1 MKKILLVGGAGFIG
15 HNLAL
20 LLKKKNYQVTLLD
33 SLKINN
39 IKSKDKKNIYNKKLY
54 NSILNNRLKIIKNN
68 KIKFIEGDARDSK
81 RSMKLFK
88 KINPNIIIHLAAVSH
103 ANKSNKDPHTTFDNS
118 LVTLENTLNFAK
130 DAKCKII
137 YLSSSM
143 VYGNF
148 NKKTI
153 KENDQCNPIGIYG
166 NLKLA
171 GEMMVKSY
179 SNIFRFP
186 YTIIRPSALYGE
198 RCVSRR
204 VGQIFIENAIQN
216 KPITLQGSKSEKLDF
231 TYIED
236 LIKGIELCCRKKSAI
251 NQTFNLTFGR
261 GRPISKL
268 IQILST
274 QFPKLKIHYK
284 TRDKFMPIRGTLSIK
299 KAKKILGFKSNF
311 PLEIGYLKYIK
322 WYKNFYK
329 NNMK

>member
-1 MKKILLVGGAGFIG
+1 
-15 HNLAL
+15 
-20 LLKKKNYQVTLLD
+20 
-33 SLKINN
+33 
-39 IKSKDKKNIYNKKLY
+39 
-54 NSILNNRLKIIKNN
+54 
-68 KIKFIEGDARDSK
+68 
-81 RSMKLFK
+81 
-88 KINPNIIIHLAAVSH
+88 
-103 ANKSNKDPHTTFDNS
+103 
-118 LVTLENTLNFAK
+118 
-130 DAKCKII
+130 
-137 YLSSSM
+137 M
-143 VYGNF
+143 VYGDF
-148 NKKTI
+148 KKKTI

-179 SNIFRFP
+179 SNIFQFP

-236 LIKGIELCCRKKSAI
+236 LIKGIELCCRKKGSI
-251 NQTFNLTFGR
+251 NQTFNLTYGR

-268 IQILST
+268 VEILSSE
-274 QFPKLKIHYK
+274 FPNLKIHYSG
-284 TRDKFMPIRGTLSIK
+284 RDKFMPIRGTLSIK
-299 KAKKILGFKSNF
+299 KAEKILGFKSNY